1 MAQLHTKCR
10 YPNEY
15 IYKRIEDGKMIRVV
29 RTEVPTDLVDWE
41 APFDTYDTITFSA
54 PHLKTA
60 SWADPDIDDENFH
73 PQWNQLDGNINRMS
87 HEGLY
92 LVRNKLPLNIRGRT
106 GLSGRGILGRYGPNH
121 AADPIVTRWK
131 RTENGHVL
139 KHQESERPILQF
151 VSIQRRDTGEW
162 AIPGGMVDPGETV
175 STTVKREF
183 MEEAMDTTGDRS
195 SNVEEIDKM
204 VSSFFANGQKIYS
217 GYVDDPR
224 NTDNAWMET
233 VAFLFH
239 DDSGSTIG
247 KFDLKAGDDA
257 KALKWTDISQEVELY
272 ASHSL
277 FVERAVQLLDA
288 HW

>member
-1 MAQLHTKCR
+1 
-10 YPNEY
+10 
-15 IYKRIEDGKMIRVV
+15 
-29 RTEVPTDLVDWE
+29 
-41 APFDTYDTITFSA
+41 
-54 PHLKTA
+54 
-60 SWADPDIDDENFH
+60 
-73 PQWNQLDGNINRMS
+73 
-87 HEGLY
+87 
-92 LVRNKLPLNIRGRT
+92 
-106 GLSGRGILGRYGPNH
+106 
-121 AADPIVTRWK
+121 
-131 RTENGHVL
+131 
-139 KHQESERPILQF
+139 
-151 VSIQRRDTGEW
+151 
-162 AIPGGMVDPGETV
+162 MVDPGEQVSVTV
-175 STTVKREF
+175 RREF
-183 MEEAMDTTGDRS
+183 MEEALDSGSLGSTDKA
-195 SNVEEIDKM
+195 VIEEKLK
-204 VSSFFANGQKIYS
+204 SFFDAGKELFK